1 MMERSETRTNTAAR
15 AKLAET
21 YSSFRWNIIDSTLRE
36 GEQFARGNFSQAD
49 KLEIAKALDE
59 FGVEFIEVTTP
70 VASPESR
77 ATAEMLVGAGLK
89 AKIITHTRCHMD
101 DARAAVETGVAG
113 LDLLFGTSSYLREF
127 SHGKSIPQI
136 IEAAQEVIEF
146 VQSHGVQTRFSAEDT
161 FRSEE
166 ADLLAIY
173 RAVDAIGV
181 NRVGLADTVG
191 VATPRQVFT
200 LTSEVRRAV
209 TCDIEFHGHNDT
221 GCAVANAFEFLEAGG
236 THVDTTILGIGER
249 NGITP
254 LGGFLARMFTLDPE
268 GLMMKYRL
276 EMLPELD
283 KMIARMTGLPVPWN
297 NYLTGEFAYNH
308 KAGMHLKAIYL
319 NPGAYEAIPPEVFG
333 VGRTLQIGSK
343 ITGRHAIAH
352 RAKELGLHFGDDALK
367 AITGKIKALA
377 DHGDLDDEHIN
388 EILKGWV
395 RA

>member
-1 MMERSETRTNTAAR
+1 MPEQTTNQ
-15 AKLAET
+15 KPEP
-21 YSSFRWNIIDSTLRE
+21 SPSQQWQIIDSTLRE
-36 GEQFARGNFSQAD
+36 GEQFAKGNFSRDD
-49 KLEIAKALDE
+49 KIEIAKALSE
-59 FGVEFIEVTTP
+59 FGVEYIEVTTP

-77 ATAEMLVGAGLK
+77 QTAELLAGLGLK
-89 AKIITHTRCHMD
+89 AKIITHTRCHML
-101 DARAAVETGVAG
+101 DAKAALETGVVG

-127 SHGKSIPQI
+127 SHGKNIPEI
-136 IEAAQEVIEF
+136 IEAAREVIEY
-146 VQSHGVQTRFSAEDT
+146 VKNHKVEVRFSAEDT

-173 RAVDAIGV
+173 KSVDAMGV

-200 LTSEVRRAV
+200 LTREVRRAV
-209 TCDIEFHGHNDT
+209 SCDIEFHGHNDT
-221 GCAVANAFEFLEAGG
+221 GCAIANAFEFIEAGG

-254 LGGFLARMFTLDPE
+254 MGGFLARMFTQDPE
-268 GLMMKYRL
+268 GLMNKYKL

-283 KMIARMTGLPVPWN
+283 KMIARMTGLPIPWN

-319 NPGAYEAIPPEVFG
+319 NPGAYEVIPPEVFG

-343 ITGRHAIAH
+343 ITGKHAIAH
-352 RAKELGLHFGDDALK
+352 RAKELGLHFGEDALR
-367 AITGKIKALA
+367 AATNKIKALA
-377 DHGDLDDEHIN
+377 DKGDLDDEHIN
-388 EILKGWV
+388 DILRSWV
-395 RA
+395 TA

>member
-1 MMERSETRTNTAAR
+1 MMQRIETRTDSQAR
-15 AKLAET
+15 ATLAQE

-36 GEQFARGNFSQAD
+36 GEQFARGNFSRDD
-49 KLEIAKALDE
+49 KLEIAQALDE
-59 FGVEFIEVTTP
+59 FGAEFIEVTTP

-127 SHGKSIPQI
+127 SHGKTIQQI
-136 IEAAQEVIEF
+136 IETAREVIEY
-146 VQSHGVQTRFSAEDT
+146 VRSHGVQVRFSAEDT

-166 ADLLAIY
+166 SDLLEIY
-173 RAVDAIGV
+173 RAVDAMGV

-191 VATPRQVFT
+191 VATPRQVYT

-209 TCDIEFHGHNDT
+209 SCDIEFHGHNDT
-221 GCAVANAFEFLEAGG
+221 GCAIANAFEFLEAGG

-268 GLMMKYRL
+268 GLMQKYRL
-276 EMLPELD
+276 EMLPDLD
-283 KMIARMTGLPVPWN
+283 RMMARMTGLPVPWN

-352 RAKELGLHFGDDALK
+352 RARELGLHFGDDALK

-388 EILKGWV
+388 DILRGWV